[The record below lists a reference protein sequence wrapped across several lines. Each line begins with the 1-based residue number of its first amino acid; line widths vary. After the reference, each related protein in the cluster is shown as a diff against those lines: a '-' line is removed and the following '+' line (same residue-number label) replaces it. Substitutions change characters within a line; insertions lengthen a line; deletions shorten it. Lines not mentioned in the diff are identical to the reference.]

1 MSELLL
7 YYVLAFEAHGFYTG
21 SFSLDYPIK
30 TTLEFPEDF
39 SFNYGG
45 PATIHTSYEVT
56 DGWALE
62 TSFPPVGVI
71 TLDFEYQFDPFM
83 NDCSL
88 RIFLRHNTFN
98 TSECFFT
105 LHIRYF
111 ISYKCR
117 NPILCLSLLCWRPI
131 YFLPRLRTAY

>member
-1 MSELLL
+1 MWGPDYAYGIDVDHTFFDIDINESWGFSQISEFLGQQFGVGMNVGIIALLRST
-7 YYVLAFEAHGFYTG
+7 FEAHGFYTG

-71 TLDFEYQFDPFM
+71 TLDL
-83 NDCSL
+83 N
-88 RIFLRHNTFN
+88 
-98 TSECFFT
+98 
-105 LHIRYF
+105 
-111 ISYKCR
+111 ISSTH
-117 NPILCLSLLCWRPI
+117 L
-131 YFLPRLRTAY
+131 